1 MNKIKKVITF
11 VLLFTITSIL
21 FLKFNVQAKT
31 ELPPADIGW
40 ANVNNSWYYYTS
52 QNKKA
57 VGWLNVNNNS
67 YYLQND
73 GKMKI
78 GWLNNDNTYYY
89 LNESGAMAKSW
100 TKINGEWYYFQ
111 SNGSMLSSSWVQDNG
126 KWYYINDNGN
136 MKSSAWLNYSGNWY
150 YLQSDGSMLSSS
162 WIQDNGKWY
171 YINDSGN
178 IKSSDWLNYCGNW
191 YYFQKDGSMATNTT
205 IDAWIIDSNGIGMKN
220 NVIIDKD
227 ASEKKDT
234 ITTGNDDVEINDR
247 TITNKGI
254 KFIADYEGFSATAYV
269 GQDVQ
274 NKTIGYGHVIQPDEN
289 FTSLTESQ
297 AEDLLKNDLTNSVN
311 GVNSLTNQID
321 LNNNQFDSLVSFS
334 YNCGLHAF
342 AESQL
347 LKDIKANAS
356 SKILKDDFCNYIHI
370 IDKYGT
376 SVKSLGLWRRRM
388 DEWDLYTNGDYNRDY
403 PNW

>member
-1 MNKIKKVITF
+1 M
-11 VLLFTITSIL
+11 FTIISIL

-40 ANVNNSWYYYTS
+40 ANVNNGWYSYTS

-73 GKMKI
+73 EKMKI
-78 GWLNNDNTYYY
+78 GLLNNDNTYYY
-89 LNESGAMAKSW
+89 LN
-100 TKINGEWYYFQ
+100 
-111 SNGSMLSSSWVQDNG
+111 
-126 KWYYINDNGN
+126 
-136 MKSSAWLNYSGNWY
+136 
-150 YLQSDGSMLSSS
+150 
-162 WIQDNGKWY
+162 
-171 YINDSGN
+171 DS
-178 IKSSDWLNYCGNW
+178 
-191 YYFQKDGSMATNTT
+191 GSMATNTT
-205 IDAWIIDSNGIGMKN
+205 IDDWIIDSNGIGMKN

-227 ASEKKDT
+227 ASEKKD
-234 ITTGNDDVEINDR
+234 R

-254 KFIADYEGFSATAYV
+254 KFIADYEGYSASAYI

-297 AEDLLKNDLTNSVN
+297 AEDLLNNDLTNYVN

-347 LKDIKANAS
+347 LKDIKTNAS

-370 IDKYGT
+370 IDKDGT
-376 SVKSLGLWRRRM
+376 SVKSLGL
-388 DEWDLYTNGDYNRDY
+388 
-403 PNW
+403 